1 MPLSAL
7 RASTK
12 PRTTSSIVP
21 PAREWNWE
29 PRRSAR
35 VGSRPG
41 DRTRSRGLGHWPAL
55 PGTPVPQ
62 SQPPSGPASAAHLAA
77 DSAAAPQPPL
87 PPTER
92 NAVSPGSVRKQPQD
106 WSQPMLGQRRLLGG
120 APLLDLAPVFPPG
133 TRSWLGRHTAAKPAR
148 GRGSGGPGGRH
159 EQSPPCLGASSNC
172 TATCHPVQSPPAPRH
187 GHGGYNSHKTGQLR
201 PREVK
206 RRSPAPRP

>member
-62 SQPPSGPASAAHLAA
+62 SRPPSGPASAAHLAA

-92 NAVSPGSVRKQPQD
+92 NAVSPGSIRKQPQD
-106 WSQPMLGQRRLLGG
+106 WVSAHVG
-120 APLLDLAPVFPPG
+120 AAAP
-133 TRSWLGRHTAAKPAR
+133 A
-148 GRGSGGPGGRH
+148 GRGSPSGPGPCLPTWDAELARPPHRCQASARPRVGGPRGRH

>member
-62 SQPPSGPASAAHLAA
+62 SRPPSGPASAAHSAA

-106 WSQPMLGQRRLLGG
+106 WVSAHVG
-120 APLLDLAPVFPPG
+120 AVAP
-133 TRSWLGRHTAAKPAR
+133 A
-148 GRGSGGPGGRH
+148 GRGSPSGPGPCLPTWDAELARPPHRCQASARPRVGGPRGAARAEPSVFRCQFQLH
-159 EQSPPCLGASSNC
+159 SHVSPGSVPTGPTARARWLQQPQNGA
-172 TATCHPVQSPPAPRH
+172 TEAQR
-187 GHGGYNSHKTGQLR
+187 G
-201 PREVK
+201 
-206 RRSPAPRP
+206 